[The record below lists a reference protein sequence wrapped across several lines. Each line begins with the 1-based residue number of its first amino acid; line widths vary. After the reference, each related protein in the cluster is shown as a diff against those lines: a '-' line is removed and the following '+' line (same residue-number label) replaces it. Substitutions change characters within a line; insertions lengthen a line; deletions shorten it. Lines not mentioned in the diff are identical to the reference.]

1 MAKSGGSGGRG
12 FSIARSFGGRGF
24 TQSEYV
30 SNYNRTSSAM
40 GKNGGNGEKAFQN
53 LLKQYGARSGG
64 KGGYQ
69 VIWLGTNNRGQA
81 VFALRK
87 KK

>member
-40 GKNGGNGEKAFQN
+40 GKNGGNNSGTSVPGAFSSDDI
-53 LLKQYGARSGG
+53 GMFGR
-64 KGGYQ
+64 
-69 VIWLGTNNRGQA
+69 
-81 VFALRK
+81 
-87 KK
+87 

>member
-1 MAKSGGSGGRG
+1 MAKSGGSCGRG

-40 GKNGGNGEKAFQN
+40 GKNGGNGERSFRN

>member
-30 SNYNRTSSAM
+30 SNYKYNIRGGRSSMYATSLKSARRM
-40 GKNGGNGEKAFQN
+40 IKLE
-53 LLKQYGARSGG
+53 
-64 KGGYQ
+64 
-69 VIWLGTNNRGQA
+69 LGR
-81 VFALRK
+81 R
-87 KK
+87 